1 MADRLRLGVFF
12 APYNAV
18 VQDPT
23 ETLAR
28 DMELLVHLDRV
39 GYDQAWIGEHHS
51 GGVEVIASPE
61 LFIAAAAERT
71 RHIRLGT
78 GVLSLPYH
86 HPLMVADRMTQLDH
100 MTRGRAMMGV
110 GPGALVS
117 DAFMMGIDPADQR
130 RRMNEGL
137 EAVIRL
143 MRGETVSMETDWFK
157 LCEARLQFPPYTRPH
172 IEMAVAAAR
181 SPAGASA
188 AGKWGLGMLSIGG
201 TSDEALEYFNSNWEV
216 YRQCAAQNG
225 HPADR
230 RKLGIVASMHV
241 APTREQ
247 AFEDVKFG
255 IDAFMTYL
263 TEVTTFG
270 AMPQGVGDA
279 ARFMVESG
287 LAVIG
292 SPDDAVRHLQRL
304 WDATGEFG
312 VLLLVVHDWA
322 DWEQTKR
329 SYELIARYVMPQFNG
344 HLDARRQSFEFCRD
358 NRARFLAAAET
369 AVQSEI
375 RRHQQQGRGHPKP
388 DE

>member
-1 MADRLRLGVFF
+1 MVDRLRLGVFL

-23 ETLAR
+23 ETLSR
-28 DMELLVHLDRV
+28 NMELLLHLDRL
-39 GYDQAWIGEHHS
+39 GYDEAWIGEHHS
-51 GGVEVIASPE
+51 GGVEIIASPE
-61 LFIAAAAERT
+61 LFIAAAAGQT

-86 HPLMVADRMTQLDH
+86 HPLIVADRMTQLDH
-100 MTRGRAMMGV
+100 MTRGRAMFGV

-117 DAFMMGIDPADQR
+117 DAVMMGINPGDQR

-143 MRGETVSMETDWFK
+143 LRGETVSMETDWFK
-157 LCEARLQFPPYTRPH
+157 LREARLQMPPYTRPH
-172 IEMAVAAAR
+172 MEMAVAAAR
-181 SPAGASA
+181 SPSGASA

-201 TSDEALEYFNSNWEV
+201 TSDEALQYFNSNWQV
-216 YRQCAAQNG
+216 YETCAAQNG

-230 RKLGIVASMHV
+230 RKLAIVASMHV
-241 APTREQ
+241 AETREK

-255 IDAFMTYL
+255 IGAFMEYL

-270 AMPQGVGDA
+270 AMPQGITDPA
-279 ARFMVESG
+279 TFMVASG

-292 SPDDAVRHLQRL
+292 SPDDALRHLERL
-304 WDATGEFG
+304 WRATGEFG
-312 VLLLVVHDWA
+312 TLLLVVHDWA
-322 DWEQTKR
+322 DWEQTRR
-329 SYELIARYVMPQFNG
+329 SYELIARYVVPQFNG
-344 HLDARRQSFEFCRD
+344 QLNSRRASFEFCRQ
-358 NRARFLAAAET
+358 NRGRFLEAAET

-375 RRHQQQGRGHPKP
+375 QRYHQRAADPNGK
-388 DE
+388 D